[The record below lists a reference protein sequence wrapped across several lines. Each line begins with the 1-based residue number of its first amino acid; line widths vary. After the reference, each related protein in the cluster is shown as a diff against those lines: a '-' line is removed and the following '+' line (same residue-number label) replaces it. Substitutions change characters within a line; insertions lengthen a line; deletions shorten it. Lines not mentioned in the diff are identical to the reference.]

1 MVCGIRCAFSARN
14 ISAERLAPRARPRV
28 VPSIRDGRR
37 VRGSFVERGRGVD
50 VMWRGG
56 SITRCCFFLAV
67 LAGGM
72 GRREAAVGGGGL
84 AVVVVMVVSGGGRE
98 ESVDGEWYV
107 LLSSGIWRKTYFDE
121 KVRVT
126 LFS

>member
-14 ISAERLAPRARPRV
+14 ISAERFAPRARPRV

-56 SITRCCFFLAV
+56 SIARCCCFFLMV
-67 LAGGM
+67 FLLPWLVGWGG
-72 GRREAAVGGGGL
+72 GGGGGGL
-84 AVVVVMVVSGGGRE
+84 VAVVVVVSEKG
-98 ESVDGEWYV
+98 SVDDGSQHV
-107 LLSSGIWRKTYFDE
+107 RSSSGI
-121 KVRVT
+121 
-126 LFS
+126 

>member
-1 MVCGIRCAFSARN
+1 MEGGVHYSLLFFSCG
-14 ISAERLAPRARPRV
+14 LGWW
-28 VPSIRDGRR
+28 DG
-37 VRGSFVERGRGVD
+37 EE
-50 VMWRGG
+50 GG
-56 SITRCCFFLAV
+56 
-67 LAGGM
+67 GG
-72 GRREAAVGGGGL
+72 GGGGGL